1 MKEQILELMSKP
13 GYKALVPRQIMEQI
27 GSDNLTN
34 VMKCL
39 NELDREHLIIHDSVG
54 HYALLSYFHIY
65 SGVINVKEIGLGFVK
80 VEGFEKDIYVG
91 KRDTLNAMDGDTV
104 YVQFTKNSTRGP
116 EGVVVDIIERRF
128 KDFIGVIK
136 KRKSGYC
143 LQIKGKYSYLTIVI
157 NQKHLKN
164 AKVNE
169 VVKATIIDYGNGFL
183 LKAKVDK
190 VLGDKNQVGM
200 DISMMIENAGIS
212 TQFSEETK
220 NQAENFTSVVNK
232 ENRLDRTNEM
242 IVTIDGDDAKD
253 FDDAISVKKLSD
265 NKYMLGVYI
274 ADVSHYVTYNSPI
287 DLDASLRTSSC
298 YLPDRVVPMLPFRLS
313 DDLCSL
319 KPNVDR
325 YALACEMIIE
335 NGKVIDSEIFET
347 VINSKYRLTYNA
359 VNQMFENNNVPEE
372 LFFLNDAKDL
382 ALILEKTRKQRG
394 SLDFETKEA
403 KIILDK
409 SGYPIDI
416 VPVNRGISEK
426 LIEEFMICCNE
437 TVTERI
443 SYLDLPF
450 VYRVHEEPKAEKY
463 QELVDIAKTLGIN
476 IPKKQNNIHP
486 LFIQQILEKPTTEET
501 KVIFNH
507 LILRSMAKARYSEIN
522 LGHFGLA
529 SKNYTHFTS
538 PIRRYSD
545 LVVHRL
551 IKDYLLNGTNYR
563 GIDLEVYLKD
573 ISLQNSNQEKV
584 IERLERDVLDM
595 KKAEYMLNKIGH
607 VYEGIVSGVQKWGFY
622 VQLPNSV
629 EGLVMADD
637 LYDDGFEYNEEK
649 GFWYKSS
656 VDVYK
661 IGKPVVVRV
670 LGASKDRGTVDFKLL
685 GGVDFE

>member
-65 SGVINVKEIGLGFVK
+65 IGVINVKEIGMGFVK

-253 FDDAISVKKLSD
+253 FDDAISVKKLAD

-372 LFFLNDAKDL
+372 LSFLNDAKDL

>member
-27 GSDNLTN
+27 NSDNLTA

-54 HYALLSYFHIY
+54 HYALLNYFHIY
-65 SGVINVKEIGLGFVK
+65 IGVINVKEIGLGFVK
-80 VEGFEKDIYVG
+80 TEEFDKDIYVG
-91 KRDTLNAMDGDTV
+91 KRDTLNAMDGDKV
-104 YVQFTKNSTRGP
+104 YVQVTKNTTRGP

-128 KDFIGVIK
+128 KEFIGVVK
-136 KRKSGYC
+136 KRKSGYS

-164 AKVNE
+164 AKINE

-212 TQFSEETK
+212 TTFSDETK
-220 NQAENFTSVVNK
+220 TLVESLPSDVEIGNRVN
-232 ENRLDRTNEM
+232 RTNEM

-253 FDDAISVKKLSD
+253 FDDAISVKKIGD

-287 DLDASLRTSSC
+287 DLDASLKTSSC

-319 KPNVDR
+319 KPGVNR
-325 YALACEMIIE
+325 YAMAVEMIIE

-347 VINSKYRLTYNA
+347 VIKSKYRLTYNQ
-359 VNQMFENNNVPEE
+359 VNKMFDENNIDSD
-372 LFFLNDAKDL
+372 LLFLNDAKDL
-382 ALILEKTRKQRG
+382 AAILEKKRKARG

-403 KIILDK
+403 KIILDTN
-409 SGYPIDI
+409 GYPIDI

-426 LIEEFMICCNE
+426 IIEEFMICCNE

-450 VYRVHEEPKAEKY
+450 VYRIHEEPKAEKY
-463 QELVDIAKTLGIN
+463 QELVEIAKTLGIS
-476 IPKKQNNIHP
+476 IPKKQNSIHP
-486 LFIQQILEKPTTEET
+486 LFIQTILNKPQTEET

-507 LILRSMAKARYSEIN
+507 LILRSMAKARYSETN

-529 SKNYTHFTS
+529 SNNYTHFTS

-551 IKDYLLNGTNYR
+551 VKDYLLNGLNYNEV
-563 GIDLEVYLKD
+563 DLDTYLKD
-573 ISLQNSNQEKV
+573 VCNQNSNQEKV

-595 KKAEYMLNKIGH
+595 KKAEYMLNKIGR

-622 VQLPNSV
+622 VQLANSV
-629 EGLVMADD
+629 EGLVLADD

-649 GFWYKSS
+649 GIWYKSS

-661 IGKPVVVRV
+661 IGKPVMVRV

>member
-27 GSDNLTN
+27 NSDNLTA

-39 NELDREHLIIHDSVG
+39 NELDREHLIIHDNVG

-65 SGVINVKEIGLGFVK
+65 IGVINVKEIGMGFVQ
-80 VEGFEKDIYVG
+80 VDGFDKDIYVG

-104 YVQFTKNSTRGP
+104 YVQFTKNTTRGP

-128 KDFIGVIK
+128 KEFIGVIK
-136 KRKSGYC
+136 KRKNGYS

-212 TQFSEETK
+212 TDFSVETK
-220 NQAENFTSVVNK
+220 QYVEDLSSDIYLD
-232 ENRLDRTNEM
+232 NRINRTNEM

-253 FDDAISVKKLSD
+253 FDDAITVKKLDD
-265 NKYMLGVYI
+265 NKYMLGVFI
-274 ADVSHYVTYNSPI
+274 ADVSHYVTYNSPLDI
-287 DLDASLRTSSC
+287 DASLKTSSC

-319 KPNVDR
+319 KPHVNR
-325 YALACEMIIE
+325 YALAVEMIIE

-347 VINSKYRLTYNA
+347 VINSKYRLTYNE
-359 VNQMFENNNVPEE
+359 VNKMFEENSLTSDLE
-372 LFFLNDAKDL
+372 FLNDAKEL
-382 ALILEKTRKQRG
+382 ASILEKKRKARG

-403 KIILDK
+403 KVILDNN
-409 SGYPIDI
+409 GYPIDI
-416 VPVNRGISEK
+416 VPINRGISEK
-426 LIEEFMICCNE
+426 IIEEFMICCNE

-450 VYRVHEEPKAEKY
+450 VYRIHEEPKAEKY
-463 QELVDIAKTLGIN
+463 QELVEIAKTLGIN
-476 IPKKQNNIHP
+476 IPKKQNSIHP
-486 LFIQQILEKPTTEET
+486 LFIQTILEKPQTEET

-507 LILRSMAKARYSEIN
+507 LILRSMAKARYSETN

-529 SKNYTHFTS
+529 SQNYTHFTS

-551 IKDYLLNGTNYR
+551 VKDYLLNGSNYQ
-563 GIDLEVYLKD
+563 GIELEEYLRD
-573 ISLQNSNQEKV
+573 VCNQNSNQEKV

-622 VQLPNSV
+622 VQLANSV
-629 EGLVMADD
+629 EGLVLADD

-649 GFWYKSS
+649 GIWYKSS

-661 IGKPVVVRV
+661 IGKPVLVRV

-685 GGVDFE
+685 GGVHFE

>member
-27 GSDNLTN
+27 GSDDLTN

-39 NELDREHLIIHDSVG
+39 NELDREHLIIHDNVG

-65 SGVINVKEIGLGFVK
+65 IGVINVKEIGMGFVK
-80 VEGFEKDIYVG
+80 VDGFDKDIYVG

-104 YVQFTKNSTRGP
+104 YVQFTKNTTRGP

-128 KDFIGVIK
+128 KQFIGVIK
-136 KRKSGYC
+136 KRKTGYS
-143 LQIKGKYSYLTIVI
+143 LQIKGKYNYLTIVI

-164 AKVNE
+164 AKINE

-200 DISMMIENAGIS
+200 DISMMVENANLKVD
-212 TQFSEETK
+212 FSHDALE
-220 NQAENFTSVVNK
+220 QANNFSNIVIK
-232 ENRLDRTNEM
+232 ENRIDRTEEM

-253 FDDAISVKKLSD
+253 FDDAITVKKLTE
-265 NKYMLGVYI
+265 NKFMLGVYI
-274 ADVSHYVTYNSPI
+274 ADVSHYVTYNSAI
-287 DLDASLRTSSC
+287 DLDAAIKTSSC
-298 YLPDRVVPMLPFRLS
+298 YLPDRVIPMLPFRLS

-335 NGKVIDSEIFET
+335 NGKVIDSEIFKA
-347 VINSKYRLTYNA
+347 VINSKYRLTYNG
-359 VNQMFENNNVPEE
+359 VNKMFEENNVSEQ
-372 LFFLNDAKDL
+372 LSFLNDAKEL
-382 ALILEKTRKQRG
+382 AEILETSRKRRG

-403 KIILDK
+403 KIVLDNN
-409 SGYPIDI
+409 GYPIDI
-416 VPVNRGISEK
+416 VPVQRGISEK
-426 LIEEFMICCNE
+426 IIEEFMICCNE
-437 TVTERI
+437 TITERI
-443 SYLDLPF
+443 SYMDLPF
-450 VYRVHEEPKAEKY
+450 VYRIHEEPKAEKY

-486 LFIQQILEKPTTEET
+486 LFIQQILEKPQTEEA
-501 KVIFNH
+501 KIVFNH
-507 LILRSMAKARYSEIN
+507 LILRSMAKARYSEVN
-522 LGHFGLA
+522 VGHFGLA

-551 IKDYLLNGTNYR
+551 IKDYLLEGTNYQ
-563 GIDLEVYLKD
+563 GIDLDVYLKD
-573 ISLQNSNQEKV
+573 VSLQNSNQEKV

-595 KKAEYMLNKIGH
+595 KKAEYMLNKIGQ

-622 VQLPNSV
+622 VQLANSV
-629 EGLVMADD
+629 EGLVLAED
-637 LYDDGFEYNEEK
+637 LYADGFQFNEEK
-649 GFWYKSS
+649 SLWYKSS
-656 VDVYK
+656 ADVYK
-661 IGKPVVVRV
+661 IGKRV
-670 LGASKDRGTVDFKLL
+670 AVKVIGASKDRGTVDFKLL
-685 GGVDFE
+685 GGVSFE

>member
-65 SGVINVKEIGLGFVK
+65 IGVINVKEIGMGFVK

-220 NQAENFTSVVNK
+220 NQAENFTNVVNK

-347 VINSKYRLTYNA
+347 VINSKHRLTYNA

-372 LFFLNDAKDL
+372 LSFLNDAKDL

>member
-65 SGVINVKEIGLGFVK
+65 IGVINVKEIGMGFVK

-220 NQAENFTSVVNK
+220 NQAENFTNVVNK

-253 FDDAISVKKLSD
+253 FDDAISVKKLAD

-372 LFFLNDAKDL
+372 LSFLNDAKDL

>member
-27 GSDNLTN
+27 NSDNLTA

-65 SGVINVKEIGLGFVK
+65 IGVINVKEIGLGFVK
-80 VEGFEKDIYVG
+80 TEEFDKDIYVG
-91 KRDTLNAMDGDTV
+91 KRDTFNAMDGDKV
-104 YVQFTKNSTRGP
+104 YVQVTKNTTRGP

-128 KDFIGVIK
+128 KEFIGVVK
-136 KRKSGYC
+136 KRKSGYS

-164 AKVNE
+164 AKINE

-212 TQFSEETK
+212 TTFSDETK
-220 NQAENFTSVVNK
+220 TLVESLPSDVEIGNRVNRTS
-232 ENRLDRTNEM
+232 EM

-253 FDDAISVKKLSD
+253 FDDAISVKKLGD

-287 DLDASLRTSSC
+287 DLDASLKTSSC

-319 KPNVDR
+319 KPGVNR
-325 YALACEMIIE
+325 YAMAVEMIIE

-347 VINSKYRLTYNA
+347 VIKSKYRLTYNQ
-359 VNQMFENNNVPEE
+359 VNKMFDENNIDSD
-372 LFFLNDAKDL
+372 LLFLNDAKDL
-382 ALILEKTRKQRG
+382 AAILEKKRKARG

-403 KIILDK
+403 KIILDTN
-409 SGYPIDI
+409 GYPIDI

-426 LIEEFMICCNE
+426 IIEEFMICCNE

-450 VYRVHEEPKAEKY
+450 VYRIHEEPKAEKY
-463 QELVDIAKTLGIN
+463 QELVEIAKTLGIS
-476 IPKKQNNIHP
+476 IPKKQNSIHP
-486 LFIQQILEKPTTEET
+486 LFIQTILNKPQTEET

-507 LILRSMAKARYSEIN
+507 LILRSMAKARYSETN

-529 SKNYTHFTS
+529 SNNYTHFTS

-551 IKDYLLNGTNYR
+551 VKDYLLNGLNYNE
-563 GIDLEVYLKD
+563 IDLDTYLKD
-573 ISLQNSNQEKV
+573 VCNQNSDQEKV

-595 KKAEYMLNKIGH
+595 KKAEYMLNKIGR

-622 VQLPNSV
+622 VQLSNSV
-629 EGLVMADD
+629 EGLVLAED

-649 GFWYKSS
+649 GIWYKSS

-661 IGKPVVVRV
+661 IGKPVMVRV

>member
-39 NELDREHLIIHDSVG
+39 NELDREHLVFHDNIG

-65 SGVINVKEIGLGFVK
+65 IGIINVKEIGMGFVK
-80 VEGFEKDIYVG
+80 VDGFDKDIYVG

-104 YVQFTKNSTRGP
+104 YVQFIKNTTRGP

-128 KDFIGVIK
+128 KQFIGVIK
-136 KRKSGYC
+136 KRKSGYS
-143 LQIKGKYSYLTIVI
+143 LQIKGKYNYLTIVI

-164 AKVNE
+164 AKIND
-169 VVKATIIDYGNGFL
+169 VVKTTIIDYGNGFL

-200 DISMMIENAGIS
+200 DISMMIENTNIMVD
-212 TQFSEETK
+212 FSEDALE
-220 NQAENFTSVVNK
+220 QANNFDDLVVK
-232 ENRLDRTNEM
+232 DHRVDRTDDM

-253 FDDAISVKKLSD
+253 FDDAITVKKLGPD
-265 NKYMLGVYI
+265 KYMLGVYI
-274 ADVSHYVTYNSPI
+274 ADVSFYVTYNSPLDI
-287 DLDASLRTSSC
+287 DASIKTSSC

-319 KPNVDR
+319 KPNVNR

-335 NGKVIDSEIFET
+335 KGKVIDSEIFEA
-347 VINSKYRLTYNA
+347 VINSKYRLTYNG
-359 VNQMFENNNVPEE
+359 VNKMFENSVPSE
-372 LFFLNDAKDL
+372 LSFLNDAKEL
-382 ALILEKTRKQRG
+382 AEILEKTRKKRG
-394 SLDFETKEA
+394 SLDFETIEA
-403 KIILDK
+403 KIILDNN
-409 SGYPIDI
+409 GYPIDI
-416 VPVNRGISEK
+416 VPVQRGISEK
-426 LIEEFMICCNE
+426 MIEEFMICCNE

-443 SYLDLPF
+443 SYMDLPF
-450 VYRVHEEPKAEKY
+450 VYRIHEEPKAEKY

-486 LFIQQILEKPTTEET
+486 LFIQQILEKPQTEEA
-501 KVIFNH
+501 KMVFNH
-507 LILRSMAKARYSEIN
+507 LILRSMAKARYSEVN
-522 LGHFGLA
+522 VGHFGLA

-551 IKDYLLNGTNYR
+551 IKDYLLGGTNYV
-563 GIDLEVYLKD
+563 GTDLEVYLKD
-573 ISLQNSNQEKV
+573 VSLQNSNQEKV
-584 IERLERDVLDM
+584 IERLERDVQDM
-595 KKAEYMLNKIGH
+595 KKAEYMLNKIGQ

-622 VQLPNSV
+622 VQLANSV
-629 EGLVMADD
+629 EGLVLAED
-637 LYDDGFEYNEEK
+637 LYDDGFEFNEEK
-649 GFWYKSS
+649 SFWYKSN

-661 IGKPVVVRV
+661 IGKRVVVKV
-670 LGASKDRGTVDFKLL
+670 IGASKDRGTVDFKLL
-685 GGVDFE
+685 GGVSFE

>member
-27 GSDNLTN
+27 NSDNLTA

-39 NELDREHLIIHDSVG
+39 NELDREHLIIHDNVG

-65 SGVINVKEIGLGFVK
+65 IGVINVKEIGMGFVQ
-80 VEGFEKDIYVG
+80 VDGFDKDIYVG

-104 YVQFTKNSTRGP
+104 YVQFTKNTTRGP

-128 KDFIGVIK
+128 KEFIGVIK
-136 KRKSGYC
+136 KRKNGYS

-212 TQFSEETK
+212 TDFSVETK
-220 NQAENFTSVVNK
+220 QYVEDLSSDIYLD
-232 ENRLDRTNEM
+232 NRINRTNEM
-242 IVTIDGDDAKD
+242 IITIDGDDAKD
-253 FDDAISVKKLSD
+253 FDDAITVKKLDD

-274 ADVSHYVTYNSPI
+274 ADVSHYVTYNSPLDI
-287 DLDASLRTSSC
+287 DASLKTSSC

-319 KPNVDR
+319 KPHVNR
-325 YALACEMIIE
+325 YALAVEMIIE

-347 VINSKYRLTYNA
+347 VINSKYRLTYNE
-359 VNQMFENNNVPEE
+359 VNKMFEENSLTSDLE
-372 LFFLNDAKDL
+372 FLNDAKEL
-382 ALILEKTRKQRG
+382 ATILEKKRKARG

-403 KIILDK
+403 KVILDIN
-409 SGYPIDI
+409 GYPIDI
-416 VPVNRGISEK
+416 VPINRGISEK
-426 LIEEFMICCNE
+426 IIEEFMICCNE

-450 VYRVHEEPKAEKY
+450 VYRIHEEPKAEKY

-476 IPKKQNNIHP
+476 IPKKQNSIHP
-486 LFIQQILEKPTTEET
+486 LFIQTILEKPQTEET

-507 LILRSMAKARYSEIN
+507 LILRSMAKARYSETN

-529 SKNYTHFTS
+529 SQNYTHFTS

-551 IKDYLLNGTNYR
+551 VKDYLLNGSNYQ
-563 GIDLEVYLKD
+563 GIELEQYLRD
-573 ISLQNSNQEKV
+573 VCNQNSNQEKV

-622 VQLPNSV
+622 VQLANSV
-629 EGLVMADD
+629 EGLVLADD

-649 GFWYKSS
+649 GIWYKSS

-661 IGKPVVVRV
+661 IGKPVLVRV
-670 LGASKDRGTVDFKLL
+670 LSASKDRGTVDFKLL
-685 GGVDFE
+685 GGVHFE

>member
-65 SGVINVKEIGLGFVK
+65 IGVINVKEIGMGFVK

-347 VINSKYRLTYNA
+347 VINSKHRLTYNA

-372 LFFLNDAKDL
+372 LSFLNDAKDL

-661 IGKPVVVRV
+661 IGKPVFVRV

>member
-27 GSDNLTN
+27 NSDNLTA

-39 NELDREHLIIHDSVG
+39 NELDREHLIIHDNVG

-65 SGVINVKEIGLGFVK
+65 IGVINVKEIGMGFVK
-80 VEGFEKDIYVG
+80 VEGFDKDIYVG

-104 YVQFTKNSTRGP
+104 YVQVTKNTTRGP

-128 KDFIGVIK
+128 KEFIGVVK
-136 KRKSGYC
+136 KRKSGYS
-143 LQIKGKYSYLTIVI
+143 LQLKGKYSYLTIVI

-164 AKVNE
+164 AKLNE

-212 TQFSEETK
+212 TVFSEETK
-220 NQAENFTSVVNK
+220 QYVETLTSEVLLESRVN
-232 ENRLDRTNEM
+232 RTKEM

-253 FDDAISVKKLSD
+253 FDDAISVKKLGD

-287 DLDASLRTSSC
+287 DIDASLKTSSC

-335 NGKVIDSEIFET
+335 NGKVVDSEIFET

-359 VNQMFENNNVPEE
+359 VNKMFDEDSLPSDL
-372 LFFLNDAKDL
+372 LFLQDAKDL
-382 ALILEKTRKQRG
+382 ASILEKKRKSRG

-403 KIILDK
+403 KVVLDDN
-409 SGYPIDI
+409 GYPIDI

-426 LIEEFMICCNE
+426 IIEEFMICCNE

-450 VYRVHEEPKAEKY
+450 VYRIHEEPKAEKY

-476 IPKKQNNIHP
+476 IPKKQNSIHP
-486 LFIQQILEKPTTEET
+486 LFIQTILEKPQTEET

-507 LILRSMAKARYSEIN
+507 LILRSMAKARYSETN

-529 SKNYTHFTS
+529 SQNYTHFTS

-551 IKDYLLNGTNYR
+551 VKDYLLSGINYKDV
-563 GIDLEVYLKD
+563 DLEVYLRD
-573 ISLQNSNQEKV
+573 VCNQNSNQEKI

-595 KKAEYMLNKIGH
+595 KKAEYMLNKIGR

-622 VQLPNSV
+622 VQLSNSV
-629 EGLVMADD
+629 EGLVLADD

-649 GFWYKSS
+649 GIWYKSS

-661 IGKPVVVRV
+661 IGKKVMVRV

>member
-27 GSDNLTN
+27 NSDNLTA

-39 NELDREHLIIHDSVG
+39 NELDREHLIIHDNVG

-65 SGVINVKEIGLGFVK
+65 IGVINVKEIGMGFVK
-80 VEGFEKDIYVG
+80 VEGFDKDIYVG

-104 YVQFTKNSTRGP
+104 YVQVTKNTTRGP

-128 KDFIGVIK
+128 KEFIGVVK
-136 KRKSGYC
+136 KRKSGYS
-143 LQIKGKYSYLTIVI
+143 LQLKGKYSYLTIVI

-164 AKVNE
+164 AKLNE

-212 TQFSEETK
+212 TVFSEETK
-220 NQAENFTSVVNK
+220 QYVETLTSEVLLESRVN
-232 ENRLDRTNEM
+232 RTKEM

-253 FDDAISVKKLSD
+253 FDDAISVKKLGD

-287 DLDASLRTSSC
+287 DIDASLKTSSC

-359 VNQMFENNNVPEE
+359 VNKMFDEDSLPSDL
-372 LFFLNDAKDL
+372 LFLQDAKDL
-382 ALILEKTRKQRG
+382 ASILEKKRKSRG

-403 KIILDK
+403 KVVLDDN
-409 SGYPIDI
+409 GYPIDI

-426 LIEEFMICCNE
+426 IIEEFMICCNE

-450 VYRVHEEPKAEKY
+450 VYRIHEEPKAEKY

-476 IPKKQNNIHP
+476 IPKKQNSIHP
-486 LFIQQILEKPTTEET
+486 LFIQTILEKPQTEET

-507 LILRSMAKARYSEIN
+507 LILRSMAKARYSETN

-529 SKNYTHFTS
+529 SQNYTHFTS

-551 IKDYLLNGTNYR
+551 VKDYLLSGINYKDV
-563 GIDLEVYLKD
+563 DLEVYLRD
-573 ISLQNSNQEKV
+573 VCNQNSNQEKI

-595 KKAEYMLNKIGH
+595 KKAEYMLNKIGR

-622 VQLPNSV
+622 VQLSNSV
-629 EGLVMADD
+629 EGLVLADD

-649 GFWYKSS
+649 GIWYKSS

-661 IGKPVVVRV
+661 IGKKVMVRV

>member
-27 GSDNLTN
+27 NSDNLTA

-39 NELDREHLIIHDSVG
+39 NELDREHLIIHDNVG

-65 SGVINVKEIGLGFVK
+65 IGVINVKEIGMGFVQ
-80 VEGFEKDIYVG
+80 VDGFDKDIYVG

-104 YVQFTKNSTRGP
+104 YVQFTKNTTRGP

-128 KDFIGVIK
+128 KEFIGVIK
-136 KRKSGYC
+136 KRKNGYS

-212 TQFSEETK
+212 TDFSVETK
-220 NQAENFTSVVNK
+220 QYVEDLSSDIYLD
-232 ENRLDRTNEM
+232 NRINRTNEM

-253 FDDAISVKKLSD
+253 FDDAITVKKLDD
-265 NKYMLGVYI
+265 NKYMLGVFI
-274 ADVSHYVTYNSPI
+274 ADVSHYVTYNSPLDI
-287 DLDASLRTSSC
+287 DASLKTSSC

-319 KPNVDR
+319 KPHVNR
-325 YALACEMIIE
+325 YALAVEMIIE

-347 VINSKYRLTYNA
+347 VINSKYRLTYNE
-359 VNQMFENNNVPEE
+359 VNKMFEENS
-372 LFFLNDAKDL
+372 LTSDLKFLNDAKEL
-382 ALILEKTRKQRG
+382 ATILEKKRKARG

-403 KIILDK
+403 KVILDNN
-409 SGYPIDI
+409 GYPIDI
-416 VPVNRGISEK
+416 VPINRGISEK
-426 LIEEFMICCNE
+426 IIEEFMICCNE

-450 VYRVHEEPKAEKY
+450 VYRIHEEPKAEKY
-463 QELVDIAKTLGIN
+463 QELVEIAKTLGIN
-476 IPKKQNNIHP
+476 IPKKQNSIHP
-486 LFIQQILEKPTTEET
+486 LFIQTILEKPQTEET

-507 LILRSMAKARYSEIN
+507 LILRSMAKARYSETN

-529 SKNYTHFTS
+529 SQNYTHFTS

-551 IKDYLLNGTNYR
+551 VKDYLLNGSNYQ
-563 GIDLEVYLKD
+563 GIELEEYLRD
-573 ISLQNSNQEKV
+573 VCNQNSNQEKV

-622 VQLPNSV
+622 VQLANSV
-629 EGLVMADD
+629 EGLVLADD

-649 GFWYKSS
+649 GIWYKSS

-661 IGKPVVVRV
+661 IGKPVLVRV

-685 GGVDFE
+685 GGVHFE

>member
-27 GSDNLTN
+27 NSDNLTA

-39 NELDREHLIIHDSVG
+39 NELDREHLIIHDNVG

-65 SGVINVKEIGLGFVK
+65 IGVINVKEIGMGFVK
-80 VEGFEKDIYVG
+80 VEGFDKDIYVG

-104 YVQFTKNSTRGP
+104 YVQVTKNTTRGP

-128 KDFIGVIK
+128 KEFIGVVK
-136 KRKSGYC
+136 KRKSGYS
-143 LQIKGKYSYLTIVI
+143 LQLKGKYSYLTIVI

-164 AKVNE
+164 AKLNE

-212 TQFSEETK
+212 TVFSEETK
-220 NQAENFTSVVNK
+220 QYVETLTSEVLLESRVN
-232 ENRLDRTNEM
+232 RTKEM

-253 FDDAISVKKLSD
+253 FDDAISVKKLGD

-287 DLDASLRTSSC
+287 DIDASLKTSSC

-347 VINSKYRLTYNA
+347 VINSKYRLTYNT
-359 VNQMFENNNVPEE
+359 VNKMFDEDSLPSDL
-372 LFFLNDAKDL
+372 LFLQDAKDL
-382 ALILEKTRKQRG
+382 ASILEKKRKSRG

-403 KIILDK
+403 KVVLDDN
-409 SGYPIDI
+409 GYPIDI

-426 LIEEFMICCNE
+426 IIEEFMICCNE

-450 VYRVHEEPKAEKY
+450 VYRIHEEPKAEKY

-476 IPKKQNNIHP
+476 IPKKQNSIHP
-486 LFIQQILEKPTTEET
+486 LFIQTILEKPQTEET

-507 LILRSMAKARYSEIN
+507 LILRSMAKARYSETN

-529 SKNYTHFTS
+529 SQNYTHFTS

-551 IKDYLLNGTNYR
+551 VKDYLLSGINYKDV
-563 GIDLEVYLKD
+563 DLEVYLRD
-573 ISLQNSNQEKV
+573 VCNQNSNQEKI

-595 KKAEYMLNKIGH
+595 KKAEYMLNKIGR

-622 VQLPNSV
+622 VQLSNSV
-629 EGLVMADD
+629 EGLVLADD

-649 GFWYKSS
+649 GIWYKSS

-661 IGKPVVVRV
+661 IGKKVMVRV

>member
-1 MKEQILELMSKP
+1 M
-13 GYKALVPRQIMEQI
+13 
-27 GSDNLTN
+27 
-34 VMKCL
+34 
-39 NELDREHLIIHDSVG
+39 
-54 HYALLSYFHIY
+54 
-65 SGVINVKEIGLGFVK
+65 GFVK

-164 AKVNE
+164 AKINE

-253 FDDAISVKKLSD
+253 FDDAISVKKLAD

-335 NGKVIDSEIFET
+335 NGKVIIT
-347 VINSKYRLTYNA
+347 
-359 VNQMFENNNVPEE
+359 
-372 LFFLNDAKDL
+372 
-382 ALILEKTRKQRG
+382 
-394 SLDFETKEA
+394 
-403 KIILDK
+403 
-409 SGYPIDI
+409 
-416 VPVNRGISEK
+416 
-426 LIEEFMICCNE
+426 
-437 TVTERI
+437 
-443 SYLDLPF
+443 
-450 VYRVHEEPKAEKY
+450 
-463 QELVDIAKTLGIN
+463 
-476 IPKKQNNIHP
+476 
-486 LFIQQILEKPTTEET
+486 
-501 KVIFNH
+501 
-507 LILRSMAKARYSEIN
+507 
-522 LGHFGLA
+522 
-529 SKNYTHFTS
+529 
-538 PIRRYSD
+538 
-545 LVVHRL
+545 
-551 IKDYLLNGTNYR
+551 
-563 GIDLEVYLKD
+563 
-573 ISLQNSNQEKV
+573 
-584 IERLERDVLDM
+584 
-595 KKAEYMLNKIGH
+595 
-607 VYEGIVSGVQKWGFY
+607 
-622 VQLPNSV
+622 PNS
-629 EGLVMADD
+629 
-637 LYDDGFEYNEEK
+637 YYKKK
-649 GFWYKSS
+649 GK
-656 VDVYK
+656 
-661 IGKPVVVRV
+661 
-670 LGASKDRGTVDFKLL
+670 
-685 GGVDFE
+685 

>member
-65 SGVINVKEIGLGFVK
+65 IGVINVKEIGMGFVK

-347 VINSKYRLTYNA
+347 VINSKHRLTYNA

-372 LFFLNDAKDL
+372 LSFLNDAKDL

>member
-27 GSDNLTN
+27 NSDNLTA

-39 NELDREHLIIHDSVG
+39 NELDREHLVIHDSVG

-65 SGVINVKEIGLGFVK
+65 IGVINVKEIGMGFVK
-80 VEGFEKDIYVG
+80 TEEFDKDIYIG

-104 YVQFTKNSTRGP
+104 YVQVTKHTTRGP

-128 KDFIGVIK
+128 KEFIGVIK
-136 KRKSGYC
+136 KRKSGYS

-164 AKVNE
+164 AKINE
-169 VVKATIIDYGNGFL
+169 VVKTTIIDYGNGFL

-190 VLGDKNQVGM
+190 VLGDKNEVGM

-212 TQFSEETK
+212 TDFSEETK
-220 NQAENFTSVVNK
+220 KEAENLSNDVNIG
-232 ENRLDRTNEM
+232 NRINRTNEM

-253 FDDAISVKKLSD
+253 FDDAITVKKLD
-265 NKYMLGVYI
+265 KNKYMLGVYI

-287 DLDASLRTSSC
+287 DLDASLKTSSC

-319 KPNVDR
+319 RPGVDR

-335 NGKVIDSEIFET
+335 NGRVIDSEIFEA
-347 VINSKYRLTYNA
+347 VINSKYRLTYNG
-359 VNQMFENNNVPEE
+359 VNKMFNEDSLPQE
-372 LFFLNDAKDL
+372 LLFLNDAKDL
-382 ALILEKTRKQRG
+382 ADILEKKRKARG

-403 KIILDK
+403 KVILD
-409 SGYPIDI
+409 SNGYPIDI
-416 VPVNRGISEK
+416 VPVTRGISEK
-426 LIEEFMICCNE
+426 IIEEFMICCNE
-437 TVTERI
+437 TITERI

-450 VYRVHEEPKAEKY
+450 VYRIHEEPKAEKY
-463 QELVDIAKTLGIN
+463 QELVEIAKTLGIN
-476 IPKKQNNIHP
+476 IPKKQNTIHP
-486 LFIQQILEKPTTEET
+486 LFIQTILNKPQTEET

-507 LILRSMAKARYSEIN
+507 LILRSMAKARYSETN

-529 SKNYTHFTS
+529 SLNYTHFTS

-551 IKDYLLNGTNYR
+551 VKDYLLNGSNYQDV
-563 GIDLEVYLKD
+563 DLEVYLRD
-573 ISLQNSNQEKV
+573 VCNQNSNQEKV

-595 KKAEYMLNKIGH
+595 KKAEYMLNKIGR

-622 VQLPNSV
+622 VQLANSV
-629 EGLVMADD
+629 EGLVLADD

-649 GFWYKSS
+649 GVWYKSS

-661 IGKPVVVRV
+661 IGKAVMVRV

-685 GGVDFE
+685 GGVNFE

>member
-27 GSDNLTN
+27 NSDNLTA

-39 NELDREHLIIHDSVG
+39 NELDREHLIIHDNVG

-65 SGVINVKEIGLGFVK
+65 IGVINVKEIGMGFVQ
-80 VEGFEKDIYVG
+80 VDGFDKDIYVG

-104 YVQFTKNSTRGP
+104 YVQFTKNTTRGP

-128 KDFIGVIK
+128 KEFIGVIK
-136 KRKSGYC
+136 KRKNGYS

-212 TQFSEETK
+212 TDFSVETK
-220 NQAENFTSVVNK
+220 QYVEDLSSDIYLD
-232 ENRLDRTNEM
+232 NRINRTNEM

-253 FDDAISVKKLSD
+253 FDDAITVKKLDD

-274 ADVSHYVTYNSPI
+274 ADVSHYVTYNSPLDI
-287 DLDASLRTSSC
+287 DASLKTSSC

-319 KPNVDR
+319 KPHVNR
-325 YALACEMIIE
+325 YALAVEMIIE

-347 VINSKYRLTYNA
+347 VINSKYQLTYNE
-359 VNQMFENNNVPEE
+359 VNKMFEENCLTSDLE
-372 LFFLNDAKDL
+372 FLNDAKEL
-382 ALILEKTRKQRG
+382 ATILEKKRKARG

-403 KIILDK
+403 KVILDNN
-409 SGYPIDI
+409 GYPIDI
-416 VPVNRGISEK
+416 VPINRGISEK
-426 LIEEFMICCNE
+426 IIEEFMICCNE

-450 VYRVHEEPKAEKY
+450 VYRIHEEPKAEKY
-463 QELVDIAKTLGIN
+463 QELVEIAKTLGIN
-476 IPKKQNNIHP
+476 IPKKQNSIHP
-486 LFIQQILEKPTTEET
+486 LFIQTILEKPQTEET

-507 LILRSMAKARYSEIN
+507 LILRSMAKARYSETN

-529 SKNYTHFTS
+529 SQNYTHFTS

-545 LVVHRL
+545 LIVHRL
-551 IKDYLLNGTNYR
+551 VKDYLLNGSNYQ
-563 GIDLEVYLKD
+563 GIELEEYLRD
-573 ISLQNSNQEKV
+573 VCNQNSNQEKV

-622 VQLPNSV
+622 VQLANSV
-629 EGLVMADD
+629 EGLVLADD

-649 GFWYKSS
+649 GIWYKSS

-661 IGKPVVVRV
+661 IGKPVLVRV

>member
-27 GSDNLTN
+27 NSDNLTA

-39 NELDREHLIIHDSVG
+39 NELDREHLIIHDNVG

-65 SGVINVKEIGLGFVK
+65 IGVINVKEIGMGFVK
-80 VEGFEKDIYVG
+80 VEGFDKDIYVG

-104 YVQFTKNSTRGP
+104 YVQVTKNTTRGP

-128 KDFIGVIK
+128 KEFIGVVK
-136 KRKSGYC
+136 KRKSGYS
-143 LQIKGKYSYLTIVI
+143 LQLKGKYSYLTIVI

-164 AKVNE
+164 AKLNE

-212 TQFSEETK
+212 TVFSEETK
-220 NQAENFTSVVNK
+220 QYVETLTSEVLLESRVN
-232 ENRLDRTNEM
+232 RTKEM

-253 FDDAISVKKLSD
+253 FDDAISVKKLGD

-287 DLDASLRTSSC
+287 DIDASLKTSSC

-335 NGKVIDSEIFET
+335 NGKVVDSEIFET
-347 VINSKYRLTYNA
+347 VINSKYRLTYNT
-359 VNQMFENNNVPEE
+359 VNKMFDEDSLPSDL
-372 LFFLNDAKDL
+372 LFLQDAKDL
-382 ALILEKTRKQRG
+382 ASILEKKRKSRG

-403 KIILDK
+403 KVVLDDN
-409 SGYPIDI
+409 GYPIDI

-426 LIEEFMICCNE
+426 IIEEFMICCNE

-450 VYRVHEEPKAEKY
+450 VYRIHEEPKAEKY

-476 IPKKQNNIHP
+476 IPKKQNSIHP
-486 LFIQQILEKPTTEET
+486 LFIQTILEKPQTEET

-507 LILRSMAKARYSEIN
+507 LILRSMAKARYSETN

-529 SKNYTHFTS
+529 SQNYTHFTS

-551 IKDYLLNGTNYR
+551 VKDYLLSGINYKDV
-563 GIDLEVYLKD
+563 DLEVYLRD
-573 ISLQNSNQEKV
+573 VCNQNSNQEKI

-595 KKAEYMLNKIGH
+595 KKAEYMLNKIGR

-622 VQLPNSV
+622 VQLSNSV
-629 EGLVMADD
+629 EGLVLADD

-649 GFWYKSS
+649 GIWYKSS

-661 IGKPVVVRV
+661 IGKKVMVRV

>member
-27 GSDNLTN
+27 NSDNLTA

-65 SGVINVKEIGLGFVK
+65 IGVINVKEIGLGFVK
-80 VEGFEKDIYVG
+80 TEEFDKDIYVG
-91 KRDTLNAMDGDTV
+91 KRDTFNAMDGDKV
-104 YVQFTKNSTRGP
+104 YVQVTKNTTRGP

-128 KDFIGVIK
+128 KEFIGVVK
-136 KRKSGYC
+136 KRKSGYS

-164 AKVNE
+164 AKINE
-169 VVKATIIDYGNGFL
+169 VVKAIIIDYGNGFL

-212 TQFSEETK
+212 TTFSDETK
-220 NQAENFTSVVNK
+220 TLVESLPSNVEIGNRVNRTS
-232 ENRLDRTNEM
+232 EM

-253 FDDAISVKKLSD
+253 FDDAISVKKLGD

-287 DLDASLRTSSC
+287 DLDASLKTSSC
-298 YLPDRVVPMLPFRLS
+298 YLPDRVIPMLPFRLS

-319 KPNVDR
+319 KPGVNR
-325 YALACEMIIE
+325 YAMAVEMIIE

-347 VINSKYRLTYNA
+347 VIKSKYRLTYNQ
-359 VNQMFENNNVPEE
+359 VNKMFDENNIDSD
-372 LFFLNDAKDL
+372 LLFLNDAKDL
-382 ALILEKTRKQRG
+382 AAILEKKRKARG

-403 KIILDK
+403 KIILDTN
-409 SGYPIDI
+409 GYPIDI

-426 LIEEFMICCNE
+426 IIEEFMICCNE

-450 VYRVHEEPKAEKY
+450 VYRIHEEPKAEKY
-463 QELVDIAKTLGIN
+463 QELVEIAKTLGIS
-476 IPKKQNNIHP
+476 IPKKQNSIHP
-486 LFIQQILEKPTTEET
+486 LFIQTILNKPQTEET

-507 LILRSMAKARYSEIN
+507 LILRSMAKARYSETN

-529 SKNYTHFTS
+529 SNNYTHFTS

-551 IKDYLLNGTNYR
+551 VKDYLLNGLNYNE
-563 GIDLEVYLKD
+563 IDLDTYLKD
-573 ISLQNSNQEKV
+573 VCNQNSDQEKV

-595 KKAEYMLNKIGH
+595 KKAEYMLNKIGR

-622 VQLPNSV
+622 VQLTNSV
-629 EGLVMADD
+629 EGLVLADD

-649 GFWYKSS
+649 GIWYKSS

-661 IGKPVVVRV
+661 IGKPVMVRV

>member
-1 MKEQILELMSKP
+1 MKEQILEFMSKP

-27 GSDNLTN
+27 NSDNLTA

-39 NELDREHLIIHDSVG
+39 NELDREHLVIHDSVG

-65 SGVINVKEIGLGFVK
+65 IGVINVKEIGMGFVK
-80 VEGFEKDIYVG
+80 TEQFDKDIYIG

-104 YVQFTKNSTRGP
+104 YVQVTKHTTRGP

-128 KDFIGVIK
+128 KEFIGVIK
-136 KRKSGYC
+136 KRKSGYS

-164 AKVNE
+164 AKINE
-169 VVKATIIDYGNGFL
+169 VVKTTIIDYGNGFL

-190 VLGDKNQVGM
+190 VLGDKNEVGM

-212 TQFSEETK
+212 TDFSEETK
-220 NQAENFTSVVNK
+220 KEAENLSNDVNIG
-232 ENRLDRTNEM
+232 NRINRTNEM

-253 FDDAISVKKLSD
+253 FDDAITVKKLD
-265 NKYMLGVYI
+265 KNKYMLGVYI

-287 DLDASLRTSSC
+287 DLDASLKTSSC

-319 KPNVDR
+319 RPGVDR

-335 NGKVIDSEIFET
+335 NGRVIDSEIFEA
-347 VINSKYRLTYNA
+347 VINSKYRLTYNG
-359 VNQMFENNNVPEE
+359 VNKMFNEDSLPQE
-372 LFFLNDAKDL
+372 LLFLNDAKDL
-382 ALILEKTRKQRG
+382 ADILEKKRKARG

-403 KIILDK
+403 KVILD
-409 SGYPIDI
+409 SNGYPIDI
-416 VPVNRGISEK
+416 VPVTRGISEK
-426 LIEEFMICCNE
+426 IIEEFMICCNE
-437 TVTERI
+437 TITERI

-450 VYRVHEEPKAEKY
+450 VYRIHEEPKAEKY
-463 QELVDIAKTLGIN
+463 QELVEIAKTLGIS
-476 IPKKQNNIHP
+476 IPKKQNTIHP
-486 LFIQQILEKPTTEET
+486 LFIQTILNKPQTEET

-507 LILRSMAKARYSEIN
+507 LILRSMAKARYSETN

-529 SKNYTHFTS
+529 SLNYTHFTS

-551 IKDYLLNGTNYR
+551 VKDYLLNGSNYQDV
-563 GIDLEVYLKD
+563 DLEVYLRD
-573 ISLQNSNQEKV
+573 VCNQNSNQEKV

-595 KKAEYMLNKIGH
+595 KKAEYMLNKIGR

-622 VQLPNSV
+622 VQLANSV
-629 EGLVMADD
+629 EGLVLAED

-649 GFWYKSS
+649 GVWYKSS

-661 IGKPVVVRV
+661 IGKAVMVRV